1 MSYYVERAAICV
13 WRFVCSHHCTFAQC
27 WPGRGDMAAL
37 CNLSHSNMINALEST
52 DLIESDV
59 VKQSLNREIND
70 FIMVLSQ
77 KQGDCQ

>member
-1 MSYYVERAAICV
+1 
-13 WRFVCSHHCTFAQC
+13 
-27 WPGRGDMAAL
+27 
-37 CNLSHSNMINALEST
+37 MINALEST